1 MNNGIIT
8 GKSERWGR
16 NLIEK
21 IKSRNHK
28 VKHQLVTIDEFCN
41 YTGLATSAV
50 EKKLYLSPPIFSF
63 LFQSIPLLLHS
74 QKSSLL
80 EIIYWEF
87 RPDSYREPER

>member
-28 VKHQLVTIDEFCN
+28 VKHQLITIDELCN

-50 EKKLYLSPPIFSF
+50 EKKLY
-63 LFQSIPLLLHS
+63 
-74 QKSSLL
+74 
-80 EIIYWEF
+80 
-87 RPDSYREPER
+87 